1 MIILKSYKKL
11 ILASLASAAI
21 LSTYSIEDQAAAE
34 APVIDPANETGQ
46 VAAPPKAVAAV
57 EAPTAVADVT
67 SVTAQTDAD
76 NLERANDP
84 AYLEENLTTNDGGKY
99 DAQGNLTGLTIG
111 GETAEVTQEKPEVLP
126 APVNDS
132 PNRISTNLSQ
142 TPSTSMLFQWHT
154 TTPDSDARLYVWEDG
169 RDETDIVAYTPEM
182 VTIDDAFH
190 IQTTPD
196 GHYVYAILEGFDS
209 KDSNP
214 FRAVDG
220 SDTPIGYY
228 TDEVFTAENIQ
239 WLDKGYDNWSI
250 ALPYEQFKETA
261 YRVEATNLRP
271 GTTYKYQ
278 MGNPTTGLISEI
290 GIFTTA
296 SADQKPFS
304 FIHYTDTEAAFSSDN
319 QRPEW
324 AYTQNTLESAMA
336 VAPDAA
342 FAVHTGNIVNDQWND
357 TEWLKTLAAI
367 EPLNQA
373 MPHMYVTGN
382 HDRENFLAHINTP
395 NEIEGMESGA
405 AYSLDYNEVH
415 FVVLNTEHDRD
426 RADGEEKKAILDS
439 QMQWLHND
447 LAEARAE
454 RDAGNIDWIIVSYHR
469 PLFSASYHSLE
480 DETVQLVRDE
490 LMKVL
495 DQYDV
500 DLVLNGH
507 DHNLTVTQPLLHD
520 TGAFGNAHVDGSQV
534 VTENGVTTYYN
545 PEGTVFFIPNTAGTK
560 TYEAIY
566 NNKSMEWIL
575 ENEDIDET
583 YLELFG
589 YEVTEE
595 DFEYFRSLLLTDEQ
609 SFRSSYYSDGHSNA
623 REANIQHYAVIDV
636 TSDEIIYKLYEV
648 VGEDLEAEGGR
659 ETNLVHTYIISK
671 KAAPQTGNLGTNNG
685 TGADEDTSRD
695 TDANNGLGESTDT
708 GKNTEP
714 DTDNTTETD
723 ATTDAHTETEAVTDA
738 NVTLDVNSENDSDTD
753 HDSESN
759 SDSDTA
765 EDALPQTG
773 ASSGL
778 ALSAATIL
786 AGLGLTGIS
795 RRRTTK

>member
-1 MIILKSYKKL
+1 M
-11 ILASLASAAI
+11 
-21 LSTYSIEDQAAAE
+21 
-34 APVIDPANETGQ
+34 
-46 VAAPPKAVAAV
+46 
-57 EAPTAVADVT
+57 
-67 SVTAQTDAD
+67 
-76 NLERANDP
+76 
-84 AYLEENLTTNDGGKY
+84 
-99 DAQGNLTGLTIG
+99 GL
-111 GETAEVTQEKPEVLP
+111 
-126 APVNDS
+126 
-132 PNRISTNLSQ
+132 
-142 TPSTSMLFQWHT
+142 
-154 TTPDSDARLYVWEDG
+154 
-169 RDETDIVAYTPEM
+169 
-182 VTIDDAFH
+182 
-190 IQTTPD
+190 
-196 GHYVYAILEGFDS
+196 
-209 KDSNP
+209 
-214 FRAVDG
+214 
-220 SDTPIGYY
+220 
-228 TDEVFTAENIQ
+228 
-239 WLDKGYDNWSI
+239 
-250 ALPYEQFKETA
+250 
-261 YRVEATNLRP
+261 
-271 GTTYKYQ
+271 
-278 MGNPTTGLISEI
+278 
-290 GIFTTA
+290 
-296 SADQKPFS
+296 
-304 FIHYTDTEAAFSSDN
+304 
-319 QRPEW
+319 

-520 TGAFGNAHVDGSQV
+520 TGAFGNARVDGSQV

-623 REANIQHYAVIDV
+623 RESNIQHYAVIDV

-708 GKNTEP
+708 GQNTEP

>member
-1 MIILKSYKKL
+1 MKSYKKL

-21 LSTYSIEDQAAAE
+21 LSTYSIEAQAAAE
-34 APVIDPANETGQ
+34 APLINPASETGQ
-46 VAAPPKAVAAV
+46 APAPAKAVAAI
-57 EAPTAVADVT
+57 EAPTKVADVT
-67 SVTAQTDAD
+67 SVTAQTYAD

-84 AYLEENLTTNDGGKY
+84 AYLEENLTANDGGKY
-99 DAQGNLTGLTIG
+99 DAQGNLIGLTIG
-111 GETAEVTQEKPEVLP
+111 GETAPVTQEKPDVLP
-126 APVNDS
+126 SPVNDS
-132 PNRISTNLSQ
+132 PNRITTNLSE

-154 TTPDSDARLYVWEDG
+154 TTPDSDARLYVWEDNQSQNDAVTY
-169 RDETDIVAYTPEM
+169 RPELN
-182 VTIDDAFH
+182 TINDAFH

-196 GHYVYAILEGFDS
+196 GHYVYAILEDFDS

-228 TDEVFTAENIQ
+228 TDEVFTANNIQ

-250 ALPYEQFKETA
+250 ALPYPEFNETA

-271 GTTYKYQ
+271 NTTYKYR
-278 MGNPTTGLISEI
+278 MGNLTTGLASEI
-290 GIFTTA
+290 GTFTTA
-296 SADQKPFS
+296 STNHDPFS
-304 FIHYTDTEAAFSSDN
+304 FIHYTDTQAAFSSDN

-324 AYTQNTLESAMA
+324 AYTENALKSAMA
-336 VAPDAA
+336 VAPDAV
-342 FAVHTGNIVNDQWND
+342 FAVHTGDVVNDQWND
-357 TEWLKTLAAI
+357 TEWLKTLEAI

-395 NEIEGMESGA
+395 TAIEGMESGA
-405 AYSLDYNEVH
+405 TYSLDYNGVH
-415 FVVLNTEHDRD
+415 FVVLNTENDRD
-426 RADGEEKKAILDS
+426 RAEGEEKKAILDN
-439 QMQWLHND
+439 QMQWLRED
-447 LAEARAE
+447 LARANTE
-454 RDAGNIDWIIVSYHR
+454 RDAGNINWIIVSYHR

-480 DETVQLVRDE
+480 DDTVQLVRDE
-490 LMKVL
+490 LMEVL
-495 DQYDV
+495 DEYDV

-507 DHNLTVTQPLLHD
+507 DHNLTITQPLLHD
-520 TGAFGNAHVDGSQV
+520 ASAFGNAKVDGSNV

-575 ENEDIDET
+575 ENEGIDET

-589 YEVTEE
+589 YEVTAE

-609 SFRSSYYSDGHSNA
+609 PFRASYYSDGHSNA
-623 REANIQHYAVIDV
+623 RESNIQHYAVIDV
-636 TSDEIIYKLYEV
+636 DSNTITYSLYEV

-659 ETNLVHTYIISK
+659 ETNLVHTYVISK
-671 KAAPQTGNLGTNNG
+671 EEAPQMDDTDTSTDTDDTNPSTGTDTNTDTNAATNTG
-685 TGADEDTSRD
+685 TGTSVGID
-695 TDANNGLGESTDT
+695 TDADSKEGSDSGTDT
-708 GKNTEP
+708 DPKF
-714 DTDNTTETD
+714 
-723 ATTDAHTETEAVTDA
+723 
-738 NVTLDVNSENDSDTD
+738 DSDD
-753 HDSESN
+753 KKVSS
-759 SDSDTA
+759 

-778 ALSAATIL
+778 ALSASTIL

-795 RRRTTK
+795 KRRKSK